1 MLSTPQTGYATMKP
15 EQCQPAASRPLA
27 EVANGER
34 ARVVRI
40 DGGRHLIQRL
50 MSQEKISPATSAT
63 STAHSRGCAISS
75 FTPRNRRGD
84 TCTTRIGAR
93 SEDPGGGRNGVMV

>member
-50 MSQEKISPATSAT
+50 MSLGI
-63 STAHSRGCAISS
+63 
-75 FTPRNRRGD
+75 
-84 TCTTRIGAR
+84 TTG
-93 SEDPGGGRNGVMV
+93 SEVEVLHHRGGGVVVGLNGNRVALGAGVASHIQTCLLGPDGE